1 MTTVNLTPGNHTIE
15 WSLEGYETI
24 FATVDVSSTGIMN
37 CINVTAGTCAELV
50 SIVGNAVTGLLKQ
63 IAVTDPVCDWISGF
77 GGWQALATFDI
88 MALIEGYLGV
98 TDLGFTVT
106 SAHIMGAIA
115 YYNNQLSSGN
125 TLTGCDFT

>member
-1 MTTVNLTPGNHTIE
+1 MATVTLTSGNHIIE

-24 FATVDVSSTGIMN
+24 LATVDVSSTGIMK
-37 CINVTAGTCAELV
+37 CISVTAGTCADLV
-50 SIVGNAVTGLLKQ
+50 SIIGNEVKGLLNQ
-63 IAVTDPVCDWISGF
+63 IAVTAPVCTWISGVS
-77 GGWQALATFDI
+77 GWQALATFDI
-88 MALIEGYLGV
+88 MDLVKGYLGV

-106 SAHIMGAIA
+106 TAHIMGAIA